1 MIFWGNAPF
10 PRACLPLCNYDEH
23 RSRKNAFPKS
33 SLPTTT
39 LPKSALPFSLLLP
52 AVKLMMEIPSC
63 TVPSLILH
71 ARRQQRSNTEAMAAT
86 NALLAS

>member
-1 MIFWGNAPF
+1 
-10 PRACLPLCNYDEH
+10 
-23 RSRKNAFPKS
+23 
-33 SLPTTT
+33 